1 MNSYNI
7 LLIKEPSI
15 LTDGIIGTLKEAN
28 YEVVWLSSKNTKE
41 LHKRIK
47 AATLIIVDLQAEL
60 DLSRI
65 LNMCKDL
72 DKKTA
77 VWTANKRKQLL
88 KEAFKKKFNGYF
100 YNGMEKEELLHAL
113 NVILVRNEV
122 YIDPKIGEI
131 LLYNY
136 LDLLKDLVERP
147 VGILTLREWE
157 VLELLSQGLSNSE
170 IGSRLYIADKTV
182 KNHVSSILNKLNVK
196 DRTGAVVMAIKN
208 NWISL

>member
-1 MNSYNI
+1 
-7 LLIKEPSI
+7 
-15 LTDGIIGTLKEAN
+15 
-28 YEVVWLSSKNTKE
+28 
-41 LHKRIK
+41 
-47 AATLIIVDLQAEL
+47 
-60 DLSRI
+60 
-65 LNMCKDL
+65 
-72 DKKTA
+72 
-77 VWTANKRKQLL
+77 
-88 KEAFKKKFNGYF
+88 
-100 YNGMEKEELLHAL
+100 MEKEELLHAL

-136 LDLLKDLVERP
+136 LDLLKDLIERP